1 MRRPLIASL
10 AVLLAFPLIA
20 AAAPALFS
28 KPVVVVY
35 PFTSNG
41 ATIDREAS
49 SRLATMIA
57 QQMATTGKVA
67 VSPPPPGTERKDFL
81 TVARGANADYY
92 LTGYISPLGN
102 GVSLVEQVVSTT
114 TGIVVYSTTAQLD
127 SYADAAGQGDNL
139 ASIISQHANR
149 GLAAIGTAPPAPS
162 PTPAGQEAQANLGK
176 LFGRKKKSTPAPTTA
191 AAPGAARAAS
201 SVAVAAPATAQ
212 PAGDY
217 AIIAVEGNADSRIRE
232 LATQRLVARTHG
244 QIAPNGAAACAS
256 TPTLRDVL
264 NATLNVRPDASS
276 GGGSSRATIR
286 LVASDCSG
294 HVVFRRD
301 FTSDASVSL
310 TAEEATGQVID
321 AAVAAFLNPPASKR
335 RRH

>member
-1 MRRPLIASL
+1 M
-10 AVLLAFPLIA
+10 
-20 AAAPALFS
+20 
-28 KPVVVVY
+28 VVY

-41 ATIDREAS
+41 TVIDREAS

-57 QQMATTGKVA
+57 SQMATTGKVA
-67 VSPPPPGTERKDFL
+67 VTPPPPGTERKDFL

-114 TGIVVYSTTAQLD
+114 TGIVVYSTTAQLE

-149 GLAAIGTAPPAPS
+149 GLTAIGTAPPAPS

-176 LFGRKKKSTPAPTTA
+176 IFARKKKNAPAATTTTTA
-191 AAPGAARAAS
+191 PATGLAAS
-201 SVAVAAPATAQ
+201 TVAVATATSR

-217 AIIAVEGNADSRIRE
+217 AIIAVDGNADSRIRE
-232 LATQRLVARTHG
+232 LATQRLVARTQG
-244 QIAPNGAAACAS
+244 QLAPNGAAACAA
-256 TPTLRDVL
+256 TPTLHDVL

-294 HVVFRRD
+294 RVVFRRD
-301 FTSDASVSL
+301 FTSDAGVSL
-310 TAEEATGQVID
+310 TAEAATDQVVD
-321 AAVAAFLNPPASKR
+321 AALDAFLSPPAAKR